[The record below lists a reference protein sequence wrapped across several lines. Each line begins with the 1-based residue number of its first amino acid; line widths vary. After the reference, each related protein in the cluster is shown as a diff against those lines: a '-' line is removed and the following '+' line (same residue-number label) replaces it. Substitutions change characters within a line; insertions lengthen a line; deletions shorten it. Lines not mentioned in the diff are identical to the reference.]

1 MGDRISGFA
10 ARFGDE
16 TVIAGEFREKLAPG
30 AFTRTLREKP
40 DVVMLLDHDSGRV
53 LGRVS
58 AGTLTL
64 REDRIGLWFSVDVDT
79 STPEG
84 QTALGTVERQDV
96 KGCSFGFRVRA
107 EEWQDGGDRLP
118 LRIITDVD
126 LHEITLTAFPAY
138 ATTSA
143 SLARSNDTS
152 ASIASTNAAN
162 AARRRAEAAMR
173 KRGISC

>member
-1 MGDRISGFA
+1 MAGNTISGYA

-16 TVIAGEFREKLAPG
+16 AVIGGDFRERLAKS
-30 AFTRTLREKP
+30 AFSRTLKDHP

-53 LGRVS
+53 LGRTN

-64 REDRIGLWFSVDVDT
+64 KPDNIGLYFSLDVDT

-84 QTALGTVERQDV
+84 QSALGTVGRQDV

-107 EEWQDGGDRLP
+107 EEWQDGGRRLP
-118 LRIITDVD
+118 LRTITDVD

-138 ATTSA
+138 PTTSA
-143 SLARSNDTS
+143 SMRSDNH
-152 ASIASTNAAN
+152 AN
-162 AARRRAEAAMR
+162 ASRRRAEAAMR
-173 KRGISC
+173 ARGITV